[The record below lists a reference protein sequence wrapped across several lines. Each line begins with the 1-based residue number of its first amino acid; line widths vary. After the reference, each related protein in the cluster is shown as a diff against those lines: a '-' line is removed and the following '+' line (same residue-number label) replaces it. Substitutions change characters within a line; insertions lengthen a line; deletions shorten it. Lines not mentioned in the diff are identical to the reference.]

1 MQRQSG
7 GVGGLPFK
15 GQIRRG
21 VGGQRQVVG
30 PVGVALADV
39 AGTAG
44 QRPLRVH
51 LPAQPQVGQS
61 LGHVGRDV
69 AAARDDGAI
78 DSIVE
83 VVITGTQDSGVR
95 VEPQGGGQCQRQGA
109 FKAARALLADLE
121 AVLGVGRVTALQVV
135 LGDVVG
141 GQGPF
146 ATLLGQ
152 RLLDAHFDLAA
163 DRHVGLGA
171 AGAHHQRGG
180 GGVGG
185 PAVLRIDG
193 QGRGQ
198 CIDSAQA
205 VAGAV
210 PGAAEDAVPGDQVV
224 TADAGTVMAQA
235 GHEGQLPG
243 DGQSILDEQGV
254 LVGGVPVTRNEG
266 EIAVEEACL
275 GRQQAH
281 VARVAGVGIVVVLQA
296 AVIEV
301 EAGRDGVVHA
311 QQLALEGHVGGIAR
325 LLLVVAD
332 GGVTGQADLLV
343 GRIPGVVLGVEPQAI
358 AADVIEAAAHGDVVA
373 GGALQ
378 RQFAPVV
385 TEGDAGVLDVV
396 VGAVQGFEG
405 LSVDQRNAEVAH
417 GLVAALGVAQLQL
430 PAGQELPLQ
439 GAGQALAAVLAA
451 VHPAITAFGAGIEP
465 VGQAFADRAA
475 AVEVQRTLAAV
486 ADARADFVTD
496 CAVAWLARDDV
507 DDAAD
512 GAITV
517 DDGGRAPEDFD
528 PFDGPGVEGIAD
540 AKAAILA
547 HAVVELHDG
556 AASGE
561 APHREVAAAVARMG
575 QTAEA
580 GGARGGFVDGGV
592 ATCIDPFA
600 GDHVD
605 AGRGV
610 LDGQSQAR
618 SGRWGLLKPLLFGR
632 AHGDGIQ
639 GLDGVRWQD
648 GQQQQRGHDEGFDG
662 KTRNA
667 HDGLCRKARYRRTGR
682 VLLVRAR
689 MTARWGIRRCWGSLR
704 AAIRQASMRQEVRVS
719 RNEG

>member
-1 MQRQSG
+1 
-7 GVGGLPFK
+7 
-15 GQIRRG
+15 
-21 VGGQRQVVG
+21 
-30 PVGVALADV
+30 
-39 AGTAG
+39 
-44 QRPLRVH
+44 
-51 LPAQPQVGQS
+51 
-61 LGHVGRDV
+61 
-69 AAARDDGAI
+69 
-78 DSIVE
+78 
-83 VVITGTQDSGVR
+83 
-95 VEPQGGGQCQRQGA
+95 
-109 FKAARALLADLE
+109 
-121 AVLGVGRVTALQVV
+121 
-135 LGDVVG
+135 
-141 GQGPF
+141 
-146 ATLLGQ
+146 
-152 RLLDAHFDLAA
+152 
-163 DRHVGLGA
+163 
-171 AGAHHQRGG
+171 
-180 GGVGG
+180 
-185 PAVLRIDG
+185 
-193 QGRGQ
+193 
-198 CIDSAQA
+198 
-205 VAGAV
+205 
-210 PGAAEDAVPGDQVV
+210 
-224 TADAGTVMAQA
+224 MAQA

-243 DGQSILDEQGV
+243 DGQSILHKQGV
-254 LVGGVPVTRNEG
+254 LVGGVPVTGNEG

-281 VARVAGVGIVVVLQA
+281 VARVAAVGIVVVLQA

-311 QQLALEGHVGGIAR
+311 QQLALEGHVGGVAG
-325 LLLVVAD
+325 LFLVVAD
-332 GGVTGQADLLV
+332 GGVTGQADLLASC
-343 GRIPGVVLGVEPQAI
+343 IPGVVLGVEPQAI

-396 VGAVQGFEG
+396 VGAAQGFQR
-405 LSVDQRNAEVAH
+405 LSVDQRDAEVAH
-417 GLVAALGVAQLQL
+417 GLVAAFGVAQLQL

-451 VHPAITAFGAGIEP
+451 VHPAVTAFGAGVEA

-475 AVEVQRTLAAV
+475 AVEVQRPLAPV
-486 ADARADFVTD
+486 ADACPDFMADRAL
-496 CAVAWLARDDV
+496 AWLARNDI

-540 AKAAILA
+540 TEAAVLA
-547 HAVVELHDG
+547 NAIVELHDG

-561 APHREVAAAVARMG
+561 AAHREVAAAVARMG
-575 QTAEA
+575 YAAEA

-592 ATCIDPFA
+592 AACIDPLA

-610 LDGQSQAR
+610 LDGQPQAR
-618 SGRWGLLKPLLFGR
+618 SGRWGLLKPFLFGR

-648 GQQQQRGHDEGFDG
+648 GQQQQRGHDEGFEG
-662 KTRNA
+662 NTRNA
-667 HDGLCRKARYRRTGR
+667 HDGLCQKARYRRTGR

-704 AAIRQASMRQEVRVS
+704 AAIRQASMRQGVRVS
-719 RNEG
+719 RNGE